1 MGFVEDR
8 FARRQREAKEQVEE
22 AARPRTYFE
31 RLLAKKK
38 PVPSAQAEG
47 DAVGSITQGM
57 SEIFS
62 RTCNERTPGWDQ
74 SVETKSRLN
83 GGTGAKRPI
92 FGLVVNG
99 SRN

>member
-1 MGFVEDR
+1 VGFVEDR

-47 DAVGSITQGM
+47 VPWWRRQLGVP
-57 SEIFS
+57 
-62 RTCNERTPGWDQ
+62 RKPVWR
-74 SVETKSRLN
+74 
-83 GGTGAKRPI
+83 
-92 FGLVVNG
+92 
-99 SRN
+99 